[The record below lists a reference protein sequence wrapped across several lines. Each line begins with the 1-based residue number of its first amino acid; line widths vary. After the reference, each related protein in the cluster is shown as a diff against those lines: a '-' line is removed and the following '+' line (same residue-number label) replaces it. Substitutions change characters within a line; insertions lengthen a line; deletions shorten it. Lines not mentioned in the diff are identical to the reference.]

1 MSGNPFS
8 ERTAQPPLYLQDR
21 YRLVERLGQGSMG
34 IVYRAHDDTLDRDVA
49 IKFLLPER
57 IAGGEAGARFL
68 REARAVARL
77 SHPNIMT
84 LYDVGHESDWHYL
97 VLEYIPGHDLHA
109 AMVERGGPFPVHE
122 ALHAIRGALSALAY
136 AHAQGIVHRDVKPEN
151 IMITPDG
158 QVKVTDFGLA
168 LARGDVRLTQ
178 EGLIVGTVLY
188 LAPEAVAGQPADHRT
203 DLYAMGA
210 VLYEL
215 LTGRPPF
222 AGDDP
227 LAVISQILNTPLT
240 SPRALDASIPPE
252 MEQVVVKLLAKDPT
266 NRYISAE
273 EVLSALPHRD
283 VGSYGTAPGPVEAEA
298 KALAAA
304 EEATAERVSLPL
316 LERIVRSS
324 STTHL
329 KKKPIIPPTPDE
341 ETLLTLPAPPL
352 SPPMG
357 GMKGG
362 AAPPNLAQELLV
374 SAALEDTAAAV
385 EAERRRL
392 ARLLQGSVVEPI
404 NLLLSQA
411 NAYEQTMGANPTARM
426 AVSVLGSLARQVLQ
440 QVRDLE
446 DSLHPSILESLGLEP
461 ALETLVSR
469 ATRTHGLQIIL
480 ALERMRERLPVQ
492 IELALFRAT
501 QDALDR
507 AVRHAH
513 ASQMT
518 IRLER
523 RDEQLTFRL
532 SDDGVAATGL
542 GEGVLRAARRRIEQL
557 GGAFETGVGPRGGF
571 ELTIRFIIET
581 PVELTEREME
591 VIQLLAEGLSNK
603 EIARLLFISPRTVN
617 FHLDNI
623 YSKLGVNSRTE
634 AAIYA
639 LRCGWVRR

>member
-1 MSGNPFS
+1 MSGHQLS
-8 ERTAQPPLYLQDR
+8 ERTAEPPLHLQDR

-57 IAGGEAGARFL
+57 IAVGEASARFL

-84 LYDVGHESDWHYL
+84 LYDVGRESDWHYL

-136 AHAQGIVHRDVKPEN
+136 AHADGIVHRDVKPEN
-151 IMITPDG
+151 IMITPDD

-188 LAPEAVAGQPADHRT
+188 LAPKAVAGKPADRRT

-222 AGDDP
+222 VGDDP
-227 LAVISQILNTPLT
+227 LAIISQILNTPLT
-240 SPRALDASIPPE
+240 PPRALDASIPPE
-252 MEQVVVKLLAKDPT
+252 MEQVVVKLLAKDPA
-266 NRYISAE
+266 NRYGSAE
-273 EVLSALPHRD
+273 EVLAALP
-283 VGSYGTAPGPVEAEA
+283 SPTEAET

-324 STTHL
+324 STAHL
-329 KKKPIIPPTPDE
+329 KQKPITPPTPDE
-341 ETLLTLPAPPL
+341 ETLLTLPVPPL

-357 GMKGG
+357 GTTGG
-362 AAPPNLAQELLV
+362 AAPPHLAQELLV
-374 SAALEDTAAAV
+374 FAALEDTAAAV

-392 ARLLQGSVVEPI
+392 AGLLQGSVVEPI

-446 DSLHPSILESLGLEP
+446 DSLHPSILETLGLEP
-461 ALETLVSR
+461 ALETLVSQ
-469 ATRTHGLQIIL
+469 ATRTHGLQITL
-480 ALERMRERLPVQ
+480 ALERMRERLSPQ

-507 AVRHAH
+507 AIRHAH

-518 IRLER
+518 IHLER
-523 RDEQLTFRL
+523 RDKQLIFSL
-532 SDDGVAATGL
+532 SDNGVAATGL
-542 GEGVLRAARRRIEQL
+542 GEGMLRAARQRIEQL
-557 GGAFETGVGPRGGF
+557 GGGFETGIGPRGGF
-571 ELTIRFIIET
+571 ELAIRFTIET
-581 PVELTEREME
+581 PVELTDREME

-639 LRCGWVRR
+639 LRYGWVRRSAAHPG